1 MMNSSEDHRS
11 PFLRAA
17 RSNLP
22 CIIGFTEQRDE
33 EPSTTI
39 TVGFNPT
46 PPQSPI
52 SPLSKSDEI
61 INEFETDETPSPK
74 RTYGRHI
81 SVSLLCHELRMRK
94 FFQKRL

>member
-1 MMNSSEDHRS
+1 MMNSSEDLHS

-17 RSNLP
+17 RSKLP
-22 CIIGFTEQRDE
+22 CIIGFIEQRDK

-46 PPQSPI
+46 PPHSPI
-52 SPLSKSDEI
+52 SPLRKSDEI
-61 INEFETDETPSPK
+61 INEFETDKTPSR
-74 RTYGRHI
+74 RTTYSRHL
-81 SVSLLCHELRMRK
+81 SVSLISHQLRMRK